1 MLVKIDEI
9 GEFARTLIG
18 LLPSYTDE
26 ATILLLQGEM
36 GAGKTTIT
44 KEIALKLGIESRVQS
59 PTFVL
64 RRDYDA
70 HHVKFDRLI
79 HIDAYRLD
87 GDEASVL
94 DMHNEVDIGR
104 TLIVME
110 WGDNVG
116 NIPHDIKVDIQ
127 VRGLFERDMQILS
140 GRVENSKSLYEK

>member
-18 LLPSYTDE
+18 LLPSHDDE
-26 ATILLLQGEM
+26 ATILLLSGEM

-44 KEIALKLGIESRVQS
+44 KEIATKLGVEGRVQS

-79 HIDAYRLD
+79 HIDAYRLE
-87 GDEASVL
+87 GNEAVAL
-94 DMHNEVDIGR
+94 DIHNEVDSGR
-104 TLIVME
+104 TLIVIE

-116 NIPHDIKVDIQ
+116 EIPHDLKVFIE

-140 GRVENSKSLYEK
+140 GRS